1 MDYHR
6 AANLRKEN
14 PRWIPS
20 QKQYKKHCRVDPPT
34 VNVPYSRSQITML
47 KSIFTLASFVALAS
61 AHYIFPILIVD
72 SVETPEWQYVRR
84 TDNGDYDKT
93 GYGPVWGDM
102 NQPAI
107 RCNDAARTE
116 VTQTYNLTTS
126 NRITN
131 IFLARAPAG
140 VDVADWDGD
149 GQVWFK
155 IKEWTAH
162 VNPDRT
168 MFFESTN
175 QTHFEFDLPQSL
187 PSGQYLLRIE
197 NIAIHATNVVGR
209 PLQFFLS
216 CAQINV
222 ANGGNGTPGP
232 LVNVPGHYTGL
243 EPGLD
248 IDILNPPVTYIHPGP
263 AVWQG

>member
-1 MDYHR
+1 
-6 AANLRKEN
+6 
-14 PRWIPS
+14 
-20 QKQYKKHCRVDPPT
+20 
-34 VNVPYSRSQITML
+34 
-47 KSIFTLASFVALAS
+47 
-61 AHYIFPILIVD
+61 
-72 SVETPEWQYVRR
+72 
-84 TDNGDYDKT
+84 
-93 GYGPVWGDM
+93 
-102 NQPAI
+102 
-107 RCNDAARTE
+107 
-116 VTQTYNLTTS
+116 
-126 NRITN
+126 
-131 IFLARAPAG
+131 
-140 VDVADWDGD
+140 
-149 GQVWFK
+149 
-155 IKEWTAH
+155 
-162 VNPDRT
+162 